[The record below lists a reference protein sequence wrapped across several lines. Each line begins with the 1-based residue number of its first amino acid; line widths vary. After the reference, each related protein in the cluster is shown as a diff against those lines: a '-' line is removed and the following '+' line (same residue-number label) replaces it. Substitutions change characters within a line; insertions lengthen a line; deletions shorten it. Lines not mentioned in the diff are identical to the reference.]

1 MLGNDVVDFAHRG
14 TQPGAQNPRFD
25 ARVFCDRERALIASD
40 PTQRVRWVLWAAKEA
55 AYKAAK
61 KLDRATVW
69 APSRF
74 EVTLDSREGGSVAH
88 GERRF
93 ALRVEERA
101 DFVHALASD
110 DASAACAARG
120 VREIAGGDASAEAR
134 AFACGA
140 LAAQLGAEASE
151 LSVAKRGRI
160 PVLCVRGEPARAD
173 LSLSH
178 HGRFVAYACAL
189 GTKSVRLAS

>member
-25 ARVFCDRERALIASD
+25 ARVFCERERALIASD
-40 PTQRVRWVLWAAKEA
+40 ATQRVRWVLWAAKEA

-69 APSRF
+69 APARF
-74 EVTLDSREGGSVAH
+74 EVTLEAQGRGSVAH

-93 ALRVEERA
+93 ALCIEERA
-101 DFVHALASD
+101 EYVHALASD
-110 DASAACAARG
+110 DASAESAARG
-120 VREIAGGDASAEAR
+120 VREIASEDASAEAR
-134 AFACGA
+134 SFACEA
-140 LAAQLGAEASE
+140 LAAHLGARASE

-160 PVLCVRGEPARAD
+160 PVLCVRGDPARAD

-178 HGRFVAYACAL
+178 HGRFVAFACAL
-189 GTKSVRLAS
+189 GAASVRLAS

>member
-25 ARVFCDRERALIASD
+25 ARVFCERERALIASD
-40 PTQRVRWVLWAAKEA
+40 STQRVRWVLWAAKEA

-74 EVTLDSREGGSVAH
+74 EVTLESRERGTVAH

-93 ALRVEERA
+93 ELRVDESV
-101 DFVHALASD
+101 DYVHALASD
-110 DASAACAARG
+110 DASAEGATRG
-120 VREIAGGDASAEAR
+120 VREIAGSEASAEAR
-134 AFACGA
+134 AFACCE
-140 LAAQLGAEASE
+140 LAAQLGADASE

-178 HGRFVAYACAL
+178 HGRFVAFACAL
-189 GTKSVRLAS
+189 GAAGVRLAS